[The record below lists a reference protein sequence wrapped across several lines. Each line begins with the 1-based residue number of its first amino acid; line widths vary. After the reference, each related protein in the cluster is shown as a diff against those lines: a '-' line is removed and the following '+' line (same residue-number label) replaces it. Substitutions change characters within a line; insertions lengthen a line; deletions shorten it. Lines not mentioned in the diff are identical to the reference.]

1 MASEIWF
8 EEDNVSKG
16 SAWVF
21 VQKLNQ
27 PMDDKTS

>member
-16 SAWVF
+16 SAWVL